1 MDTVTVF
8 VMECIYVPLCI
19 GVQAVHVR
27 IYGAFFTTTRYTLVS
42 EMDLQD
48 VMRSGRFFMSTFN
61 DELDRARGIH
71 SVVFM

>member
-1 MDTVTVF
+1 ML
-8 VMECIYVPLCI
+8 YLCTTLYWCK
-19 GVQAVHVR
+19 AVHVR

-61 DELDRARGIH
+61 DELEGKKQVGETKKQLGLATI
-71 SVVFM
+71 SKY